1 MKRTLKRGISLIEI
15 LIVITIFAV
24 LGILAT
30 RGVLL
35 TLRGTRKSES
45 LGKVRENINYAL
57 AVIERQIRN
66 AGSVS
71 PCPNTNPLVLNY
83 ADGNGA
89 STSFSCVNVGPTGGY
104 IASGS
109 ARLTSTDVSVTSC
122 SFSCAP
128 TPLGSTTLPSVTI
141 DVTAQNPG
149 ASSIETAQVSATT
162 TIFLRTY

>member
-1 MKRTLKRGISLIEI
+1 MKLTIKRGISLIEI

-30 RGVLL
+30 RGILL

-45 LGKVRENINYAL
+45 VGKVRENISYSL

-83 ADGNGA
+83 IDANGTP
-89 STSFSCVNVGPTGGY
+89 TSFSCVNVGPTGGY

-109 ARLTSTDVSVTSC
+109 ARLTSSDISLTSC
-122 SFSCAP
+122 SFSCISTP
-128 TPLGSTTLPSVTI
+128 TGSATLPSVTI
-141 DVTAQNPG
+141 NVTAQNSG
-149 ASSIETAQVSATT
+149 ALGVETAQVSATT
-162 TIFLRTY
+162 TIYLRTY